1 MREKTNYTGNNMITL
16 QEVKE
21 YLRVDGNHEDAS
33 LQAMIDASNAAA
45 LDYLNLEGFD
55 SNGMPAPVKAAI
67 LLQVG
72 DLYANRERQGDAIY
86 YQNRTYERLLNPYRV
101 VEA

>member
-1 MREKTNYTGNNMITL
+1 MITL
-16 QEVKE
+16 DQAKE
-21 YLRVDGNHEDAS
+21 HIRVIGDHEDAS
-33 LQAMIDASNAAA
+33 IQTMIDAATAAA
-45 LDYLNLEGFD
+45 LDYLNLDGFD
-55 SNGMPAPVKAAI
+55 SSGMPAPVQAAI

-101 VEA
+101 LGA